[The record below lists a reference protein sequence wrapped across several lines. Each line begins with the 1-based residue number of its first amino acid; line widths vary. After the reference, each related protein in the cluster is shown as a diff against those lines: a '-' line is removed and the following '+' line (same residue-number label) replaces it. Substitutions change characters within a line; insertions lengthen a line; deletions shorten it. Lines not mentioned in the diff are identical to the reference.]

1 MILKLLKNPL
11 AQILILGLILRIIFN
26 LFFAKAYYGSDNIY
40 WGGDT
45 YAWANSF
52 TNLWKHGHYN
62 LRYGPTMHEYGYFFR
77 MPGYSFFI
85 GFFWLI
91 CGKDWSIAM
100 PLIGWL
106 QTLMDVFNIFLFYHI
121 AKIIFKSEKA
131 SLLSALIYAL
141 YPFVI
146 VWNPIVYSEMLS
158 ITLGLSAI
166 LIFLRQKKNY
176 ALYTGILLAL
186 AALTRPQFLF
196 MIPLVGI
203 IILYRNKTDFKL
215 LVRNALLYG
224 ISVIVIYGSWPLR
237 NYINHG
243 KVILTQDLR
252 GAPHWEIDVISF
264 MQYIYSVQ
272 NEWEPQMSQI
282 LAQEDVKI
290 PDVLKDNPE
299 EVAYLTELFEK
310 SKTCSRGFS
319 YWANAKRKYQK
330 EIGCTEE
337 ITAQFQELRKKHIKM
352 YPLNFYVILPLKNL
366 KKALFK
372 LSLNDTSTLIKK
384 VASSLF
390 IFRTLLIILGIL
402 GLIFMYRNTVNK
414 EMTFLIAS
422 FFLLLYLMLCG
433 GTSPQMRNI
442 EVRYFVHADI
452 LLLLPASYFINSMWT
467 KWKAKKTAEQ

>member
-1 MILKLLKNPL
+1 
-11 AQILILGLILRIIFN
+11 
-26 LFFAKAYYGSDNIY
+26 
-40 WGGDT
+40 
-45 YAWANSF
+45 
-52 TNLWKHGHYN
+52 
-62 LRYGPTMHEYGYFFR
+62 
-77 MPGYSFFI
+77 
-85 GFFWLI
+85 
-91 CGKDWSIAM
+91 
-100 PLIGWL
+100 
-106 QTLMDVFNIFLFYHI
+106 
-121 AKIIFKSEKA
+121 
-131 SLLSALIYAL
+131 
-141 YPFVI
+141 
-146 VWNPIVYSEMLS
+146 
-158 ITLGLSAI
+158 
-166 LIFLRQKKNY
+166 
-176 ALYTGILLAL
+176 
-186 AALTRPQFLF
+186 
-196 MIPLVGI
+196 
-203 IILYRNKTDFKL
+203 
-215 LVRNALLYG
+215 
-224 ISVIVIYGSWPLR
+224 
-237 NYINHG
+237 
-243 KVILTQDLR
+243 
-252 GAPHWEIDVISF
+252 